1 MKNLIQVKN
10 GSIAI
15 IKQDNFIM
23 QINVKEDFNKGS
35 FFERQWGIKMNE
47 ENNSNLKEIISN
59 KDLELLR
66 SYIESIKF
74 GSVTLH
80 IHDGKVVQIEKN
92 EKIKIK

>member
-1 MKNLIQVKN
+1 MKNLVQVKN
-10 GSIAI
+10 GSVAV

-23 QINVKEDFNKGS
+23 QINVRENFKGN
-35 FFERQWGIKMNE
+35 FLKRQWGIKMNE
-47 ENNSNLKEIISN
+47 TNNSNLQEIISD

>member
-1 MKNLIQVKN
+1 
-10 GSIAI
+10 
-15 IKQDNFIM
+15 
-23 QINVKEDFNKGS
+23 
-35 FFERQWGIKMNE
+35 MNE
-47 ENNSNLKEIISN
+47 TNNSNLQEIISD